1 MKRGRRLKEIWRR
14 FRKNRLAMVGLVV
27 ILIVVM
33 LSILA
38 PLIAPYGLDEQNAR
52 NRLLAPCAEHWF
64 GTDNYGRDIL
74 TRVLYGGRVSLTVA
88 VGATAI
94 SGFFGI
100 ILGATAGFF
109 GGKVDNVI
117 MRILDVFM
125 ALPAT
130 FGGKVDNVIMRI
142 LDVFMALPATLTAIA
157 ISTVL
162 GTGVTKTMLAL
173 GLATVPRFAR
183 IVRGP
188 ILSLRT
194 SEFIEAAQSIDVS
207 TPKIIFKHIIPNVL
221 SPIIVQATLYI
232 ATTLMVA
239 SSLSFVGL
247 GVQPPS
253 AEWGAMITAGR
264 AYIKGNWWL
273 ITFPGLA
280 ILCSVFSMN
289 VLGDGLRD
297 ALDPRLKN

>member
-1 MKRGRRLKEIWRR
+1 MKKGRRLKEIWRR
-14 FRKNRLAMVGLVV
+14 FRKNRLAMVGLVM
-27 ILIVVM
+27 ITLIVLVS
-33 LSILA
+33 LLA
-38 PLIAPYGLDEQNAR
+38 PFIAPYGLDEQNAR
-52 NRLLAPCAEHWF
+52 NRLMAPCAEHIF
-64 GTDNYGRDIL
+64 GTDNYGRDIF
-74 TRVLYGGRVSLTVA
+74 TRVLYGGRISLAVA
-88 VGATAI
+88 VVATAI

-100 ILGATAGFF
+100 ILGATAGYF
-109 GGKVDNVI
+109 GGRIDNGI
-117 MRILDVFM
+117 MRV
-125 ALPAT
+125 
-130 FGGKVDNVIMRI
+130 

-162 GTGVTKTMLAL
+162 GTGITKTMLAL

-188 ILSLRT
+188 ILSLRS
-194 SEFIEAAQSIDVS
+194 SEFIEAAQAIDVS
-207 TPKIIFKHIIPNVL
+207 TPKIIFRHVLPNVL

-232 ATTLMVA
+232 ANTLMVA

-264 AYIKGNWWL
+264 AYIKGNWWM

-280 ILCSVFSMN
+280 ILLSVFSMN

>member
-1 MKRGRRLKEIWRR
+1 MKRFRRAKEIWRR
-14 FRKNRLAMVGLVV
+14 FKKNRLAMVGLVI
-27 ILIVVM
+27 ILLIIALTV
-33 LSILA
+33 LA
-38 PLIAPYGLDEQNAR
+38 PVIAPYGLDQQNAR
-52 NRLLAPCAEHWF
+52 IRLMGPSKEHWF

-74 TRVLYGGRVSLTVA
+74 TRVLYGGRISLTVA
-88 VGATAI
+88 VGATALA
-94 SGFFGI
+94 GFFGI
-100 ILGATAGFF
+100 ILGAVAGYF
-109 GGKVDNVI
+109 GGRVDNVI

-125 ALPAT
+125 SLP
-130 FGGKVDNVIMRI
+130 G
-142 LDVFMALPATLTAIA
+142 TLTAIA
-157 ISTVL
+157 VSTVL

-173 GLATVPRFAR
+173 GTAMLPRYAR

-188 ILSLRT
+188 ILAIRN
-194 SEFIEAAQSIDVS
+194 SEFIEAAQAIDVS
-207 TPKIIFKHIIPNVL
+207 TPKIILKHIIPNVL
-221 SPIIVQATLYI
+221 SPIIVQTTLYI
-232 ATTLMVA
+232 ANTLMVA

-264 AYIKGNWWL
+264 AYIRGNWWL

-280 ILCSVFSMN
+280 IFLSVFSMN

>member
-1 MKRGRRLKEIWRR
+1 MKKGRRLKEIWRR
-14 FRKNRLAMVGLVV
+14 FKKNRLAMVGLIV
-27 ILIVVM
+27 ILIIVA

-38 PLIAPYGLDEQNAR
+38 PVIAPYGLDEQNAR
-52 NRLLAPCAEHWF
+52 NRLLGPCAAHWF

-74 TRVLYGGRVSLTVA
+74 TRVLYGGRISLTVA

-100 ILGATAGFF
+100 ILGATAGF
-109 GGKVDNVI
+109 
-117 MRILDVFM
+117 
-125 ALPAT
+125 

>member
-94 SGFFGI
+94 SGFCGI
-100 ILGATAGFF
+100 ILGATAGF
-109 GGKVDNVI
+109 
-117 MRILDVFM
+117 
-125 ALPAT
+125 

>member
-100 ILGATAGFF
+100 ILGATAGF
-109 GGKVDNVI
+109 
-117 MRILDVFM
+117 
-125 ALPAT
+125 

>member
-1 MKRGRRLKEIWRR
+1 
-14 FRKNRLAMVGLVV
+14 MVGLVV

-100 ILGATAGFF
+100 ILGATAGF
-109 GGKVDNVI
+109 
-117 MRILDVFM
+117 
-125 ALPAT
+125 

-273 ITFPGLA
+273 IAFPGLA

>member
-14 FRKNRLAMVGLVV
+14 FKKNRLAMVGLVV

-100 ILGATAGFF
+100 ILGATAGF
-109 GGKVDNVI
+109 
-117 MRILDVFM
+117 
-125 ALPAT
+125 

>member
-100 ILGATAGFF
+100 ILGATAGF
-109 GGKVDNVI
+109 
-117 MRILDVFM
+117 
-125 ALPAT
+125 

-253 AEWGAMITAGR
+253 AEWGAMIAAGR
-264 AYIKGNWWL
+264 AYIKGIWWL

>member
-130 FGGKVDNVIMRI
+130 
-142 LDVFMALPATLTAIA
+142 LTAIA

-188 ILSLRT
+188 ILSLQT

>member
-1 MKRGRRLKEIWRR
+1 MKRGRRLKEIWRS

-100 ILGATAGFF
+100 ILGATAGF
-109 GGKVDNVI
+109 
-117 MRILDVFM
+117 
-125 ALPAT
+125 

>member
-1 MKRGRRLKEIWRR
+1 MKKGRRLKEIWRR
-14 FRKNRLAMVGLVV
+14 FKKNRLAMVGLVV
-27 ILIVVM
+27 ILIVVV

-38 PLIAPYGLDEQNAR
+38 PLIAPYGLDEQNAK
-52 NRLLAPCAEHWF
+52 NRLLAPCASHLF

-74 TRVLYGGRVSLTVA
+74 TRVLYGGRISLTVA
-88 VGATAI
+88 IGATAI

-100 ILGATAGFF
+100 ILGSIAGFF
-109 GGKVDNVI
+109 GGKVDNAI
-117 MRILDVFM
+117 MRV
-125 ALPAT
+125 
-130 FGGKVDNVIMRI
+130 

-162 GTGVTKTMLAL
+162 GTGITKTMLAL

-280 ILCSVFSMN
+280 ILISVFSMN

>member
-1 MKRGRRLKEIWRR
+1 MKLGRRLKEIWRR

-74 TRVLYGGRVSLTVA
+74 TRVLYVGRVSLTVA

-100 ILGATAGFF
+100 ILGATAGF
-109 GGKVDNVI
+109 
-117 MRILDVFM
+117 
-125 ALPAT
+125 

>member
-1 MKRGRRLKEIWRR
+1 MKKGRRIKEIWRR
-14 FRKNRLAMVGLVV
+14 FQKNRLAMVGLAV
-27 ILIVVM
+27 ILIVVI
-33 LSILA
+33 LSVFA
-38 PLIAPYGLDEQNAR
+38 PVIAPYGLDEQNAR
-52 NRLLAPCAEHWF
+52 NRLMAPCAEHLF

-74 TRVLYGGRVSLTVA
+74 TRVLYGGRISLTVA

-100 ILGATAGFF
+100 ILGSVAGFF
-109 GGKVDNVI
+109 GGKVDNAI
-117 MRILDVFM
+117 MRV
-125 ALPAT
+125 
-130 FGGKVDNVIMRI
+130 

-162 GTGVTKTMLAL
+162 GTGITKTMLAL

-183 IVRGP
+183 IVRAP

-207 TPKIIFKHIIPNVL
+207 TPKVIFKHMLPNVL

-280 ILCSVFSMN
+280 ILCSVFAMN

>member
-130 FGGKVDNVIMRI
+130 
-142 LDVFMALPATLTAIA
+142 LTAIA

-232 ATTLMVA
+232 ATTLIVA

>member
-1 MKRGRRLKEIWRR
+1 MKKGRRLKEIWRR
-14 FRKNRLAMVGLVV
+14 FKKNRLAMVGLVV
-27 ILIVVM
+27 ILIVVV

-38 PLIAPYGLDEQNAR
+38 PLIAPYGLDEQNAK
-52 NRLLAPCAEHWF
+52 NRLLAPCAEHLF

-74 TRVLYGGRVSLTVA
+74 TRVLYGGRISLTVA
-88 VGATAI
+88 IGATAI

-100 ILGATAGFF
+100 ILGSIAGFF
-109 GGKVDNVI
+109 GGKVDNAI
-117 MRILDVFM
+117 MRV
-125 ALPAT
+125 
-130 FGGKVDNVIMRI
+130 

-162 GTGVTKTMLAL
+162 GTGITKTMLAL

-280 ILCSVFSMN
+280 ILISVFSMN

>member
-1 MKRGRRLKEIWRR
+1 MKRGRRIKEIWRR
-14 FRKNRLAMVGLVV
+14 FKKNRLAMVGLVIISV
-27 ILIVVM
+27 IVL
-33 LSILA
+33 LSLLA
-38 PLIAPYGLDEQNAR
+38 PLIAPYGLDEQNAK
-52 NRLLAPCAEHWF
+52 NRLMAPCAAHLF

-74 TRVLYGGRVSLTVA
+74 TRVLYGGRISLAVA
-88 VGATAI
+88 VCATAI
-94 SGFFGI
+94 SGFLGI
-100 ILGATAGFF
+100 ILGATAGYF
-109 GGKVDNVI
+109 GQRVDNII
-117 MRILDVFM
+117 MRV
-125 ALPAT
+125 
-130 FGGKVDNVIMRI
+130 
-142 LDVFMALPATLTAIA
+142 LDVFMALPATLMAIA

-162 GTGVTKTMLAL
+162 GTGIGKTMLAL

-188 ILSLRT
+188 ILALKS
-194 SEFIEAAQSIDVS
+194 SEFIEAAQVIDVS
-207 TPKIIFKHIIPNVL
+207 TPKIIFKHVLPNVL

-232 ATTLMVA
+232 ASTLMVA

-280 ILCSVFSMN
+280 ILLSVFSMN

>member
-1 MKRGRRLKEIWRR
+1 
-14 FRKNRLAMVGLVV
+14 MVGLVI
-27 ILIVVM
+27 ILIIVM

-52 NRLLAPCAEHWF
+52 NRLLAPCAGHWF

-100 ILGATAGFF
+100 ILGATAGF
-109 GGKVDNVI
+109 
-117 MRILDVFM
+117 
-125 ALPAT
+125 

>member
-130 FGGKVDNVIMRI
+130 
-142 LDVFMALPATLTAIA
+142 L
-157 ISTVL
+157 ISDCDIH
-162 GTGVTKTMLAL
+162 GSGNRRNEDYAGSWTGNSTSICKNCERAD
-173 GLATVPRFAR
+173 PFA
-183 IVRGP
+183 
-188 ILSLRT
+188 RT

-207 TPKIIFKHIIPNVL
+207 TPKIIFKHNYSECALSDYCTGNTVYRDNTYGCFIP
-221 SPIIVQATLYI
+221 
-232 ATTLMVA
+232 
-239 SSLSFVGL
+239 
-247 GVQPPS
+247 
-253 AEWGAMITAGR
+253 
-264 AYIKGNWWL
+264 
-273 ITFPGLA
+273 
-280 ILCSVFSMN
+280 
-289 VLGDGLRD
+289 
-297 ALDPRLKN
+297 

>member
-74 TRVLYGGRVSLTVA
+74 TRVLYGGRISLTVA

-100 ILGATAGFF
+100 ILGATAGF
-109 GGKVDNVI
+109 
-117 MRILDVFM
+117 
-125 ALPAT
+125 

>member
-130 FGGKVDNVIMRI
+130 
-142 LDVFMALPATLTAIA
+142 LTAIA

-173 GLATVPRFAR
+173 GLARVPRFAR

-289 VLGDGLRD
+289 VLGEGLRD

>member
-1 MKRGRRLKEIWRR
+1 MKKGRRLKEIWRR
-14 FRKNRLAMVGLVV
+14 FRKNRLAMVGLVM
-27 ILIVVM
+27 ITLIVLVS
-33 LSILA
+33 LLA

-52 NRLLAPCAEHWF
+52 NRLMAPCAEHIF
-64 GTDNYGRDIL
+64 GTDNYGRDIF
-74 TRVLYGGRVSLTVA
+74 TRVLYGGRISLAVA
-88 VGATAI
+88 VVATAI

-100 ILGATAGFF
+100 ILGATAGYF
-109 GGKVDNVI
+109 GGRIDNGI
-117 MRILDVFM
+117 MRV
-125 ALPAT
+125 
-130 FGGKVDNVIMRI
+130 

-162 GTGVTKTMLAL
+162 GTGITKTMLAL

-188 ILSLRT
+188 ILSLRS
-194 SEFIEAAQSIDVS
+194 SEFIEAAQAIDVS
-207 TPKIIFKHIIPNVL
+207 TPKIIFRHVLPNVL

-280 ILCSVFSMN
+280 ILLSVFSMN

>member
-14 FRKNRLAMVGLVV
+14 FKKNRLAMVGLVI
-27 ILIVVM
+27 ILIIVM

-52 NRLLAPCAEHWF
+52 NRLLAPCAGHWF

-100 ILGATAGFF
+100 ILGAPAGF
-109 GGKVDNVI
+109 
-117 MRILDVFM
+117 
-125 ALPAT
+125 

>member
-117 MRILDVFM
+117 MR
-125 ALPAT
+125 LP
-130 FGGKVDNVIMRI
+130 FC
-142 LDVFMALPATLTAIA
+142 
-157 ISTVL
+157 
-162 GTGVTKTMLAL
+162 
-173 GLATVPRFAR
+173 
-183 IVRGP
+183 
-188 ILSLRT
+188 
-194 SEFIEAAQSIDVS
+194 VS
-207 TPKIIFKHIIPNVL
+207 KRKF
-221 SPIIVQATLYI
+221 
-232 ATTLMVA
+232 
-239 SSLSFVGL
+239 
-247 GVQPPS
+247 
-253 AEWGAMITAGR
+253 R
-264 AYIKGNWWL
+264 
-273 ITFPGLA
+273 
-280 ILCSVFSMN
+280 
-289 VLGDGLRD
+289 
-297 ALDPRLKN
+297 

>member
-1 MKRGRRLKEIWRR
+1 MKRGRQIKEIWRR
-14 FRKNRLAMVGLVV
+14 FKKNRLAMVGLV
-27 ILIVVM
+27 IITAIVL
-33 LSILA
+33 LSLLA
-38 PLIAPYGLDEQNAR
+38 PLIAPYGLDEQNAK
-52 NRLLAPCAEHWF
+52 NRLMAPCAQHLF

-74 TRVLYGGRVSLTVA
+74 TRVLYGGRISLAVA
-88 VGATAI
+88 VCATAI
-94 SGFFGI
+94 SGVLGI
-100 ILGATAGFF
+100 ILGATAGYF
-109 GGKVDNVI
+109 GQRVDNII
-117 MRILDVFM
+117 MRV
-125 ALPAT
+125 
-130 FGGKVDNVIMRI
+130 
-142 LDVFMALPATLTAIA
+142 LDVFMALPATLMAIA

-162 GTGVTKTMLAL
+162 GTGIGKTMLAL

-188 ILSLRT
+188 ILALKS
-194 SEFIEAAQSIDVS
+194 SEFIEAAQAIDVS
-207 TPKIIFKHIIPNVL
+207 TPKIIFKHVLPNVL

-232 ATTLMVA
+232 ASTLMVA

-280 ILCSVFSMN
+280 ILLSVFSMN